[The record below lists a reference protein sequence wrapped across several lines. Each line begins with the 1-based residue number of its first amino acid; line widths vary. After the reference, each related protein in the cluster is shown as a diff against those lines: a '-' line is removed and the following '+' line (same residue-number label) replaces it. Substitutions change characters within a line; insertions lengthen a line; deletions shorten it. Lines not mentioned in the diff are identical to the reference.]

1 MPAGGGFAA
10 EMNCTSCHQS
20 YTLNPDDR
28 GTVELRGLPERYRPG
43 ERYALTFEIRH
54 PDAELLRWGFQLTA
68 VSTRSFRGAGG
79 FAITDP
85 ENTQRIRGGDAGREY
100 VEHTYPGS
108 AAGRAGGKPWR
119 FEWIA
124 PEADVGAIAFFGSG
138 MASNV
143 DGSNQG
149 DRVFS
154 PAPEALAIVLGPV
167 PATVQP

>member
-28 GTVELRGLPERYRPG
+28 GAVELRGLPERYRPG

-119 FEWIA
+119 FEWLRRRA
-124 PEADVGAIAFFGSG
+124 TSWLVG
-138 MASNV
+138 
-143 DGSNQG
+143 
-149 DRVFS
+149 
-154 PAPEALAIVLGPV
+154 
-167 PATVQP
+167 